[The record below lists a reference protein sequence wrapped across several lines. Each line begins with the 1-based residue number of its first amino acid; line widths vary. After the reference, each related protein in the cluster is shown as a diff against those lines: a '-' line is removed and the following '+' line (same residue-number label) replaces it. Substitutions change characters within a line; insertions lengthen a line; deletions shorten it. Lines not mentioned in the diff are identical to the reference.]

1 MLLIRINFELY
12 YRQDEIWSAEVY
24 KNYIRHGLTN
34 THTNKN
40 QFDRQKI
47 WCTYINKSSFLV
59 KSEA

>member
-12 YRQDEIWSAEVY
+12 YRQDEICSAEVY

-40 QFDRQKI
+40 QFDGQKI
-47 WCTYINKSSFLV
+47 
-59 KSEA
+59 

>member
-34 THTNKN
+34 THTQTKTSLTDKKFDALNK
-40 QFDRQKI
+40 I
-47 WCTYINKSSFLV
+47 SFLV